1 MKPTS
6 NLPTFAL
13 VASLVFLI
21 PSVSSGADAKES
33 AKPAEDASENA
44 GAVVSAVPSDLR
56 NCEFERHAE
65 FVAAYKAKLA
75 ALTAELENLRAKYPE
90 SKATARFKHAMAELV
105 AAKLAFEQKLS
116 DASAATV
123 ETWYAAR
130 DNVAASWDTLQASF
144 SKANEGG

>member
-6 NLPTFAL
+6 NFPAIAL
-13 VASLVFLI
+13 FASLMLFV
-21 PSVSSGADAKES
+21 PSISFGADAAEP
-33 AKPAEDASENA
+33 AKPADGTSENA

-56 NCEFERHAE
+56 NCEFERRAE

-75 ALTAELENLRAKYPE
+75 ALTVELENLRAKYPE
-90 SKATARFKHAMAELV
+90 SKATARLKQALAELA
-105 AAKLAFEQKLS
+105 AAKAGFEGKLS
-116 DASAATV
+116 DANAATV

-130 DNVAASWDTLQASF
+130 DNVAASWDTLQASY